1 MKQWIKRISDSSVF
15 KYGQNEEDIVD
26 IAASNDDGE
35 HLGVGEDG
43 KIRGAAGEHDPE
55 EVLLL
60 RALRQAADLPVHG
73 QGDQHLPQAQADVL
87 HQGEGTGGEGRGK

>member
-1 MKQWIKRISDSSVF
+1 MKQWIKENS
-15 KYGQNEEDIVD
+15 KYGQNEEDIVG
-26 IAASNDDGE
+26 IAASDGDGE

-43 KIRGAAGEHDPE
+43 EIRGAAGEHDPE

-87 HQGEGTGGEGRGK
+87 HQGERTGGEKDGENT